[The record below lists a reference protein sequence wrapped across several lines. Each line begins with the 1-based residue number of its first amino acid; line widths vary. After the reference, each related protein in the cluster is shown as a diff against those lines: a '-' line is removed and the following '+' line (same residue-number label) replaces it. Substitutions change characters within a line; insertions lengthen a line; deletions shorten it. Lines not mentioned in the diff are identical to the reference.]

1 MHWFYSDHIEGQL
14 IYLNNEEARHCGK
27 VLRKQ
32 MGDTIQAFDGKGNLH
47 TATIQQISKQHVQ
60 ARITAT
66 QHTPPPSYR
75 IHLAIAPT
83 KNISRLEWCIE
94 KGCELGITSITPLLC
109 RRSERK
115 VIKPERLQKII
126 LSAIKQSQKTHL
138 PILHELT
145 SVKDYLQQSFSGSQH
160 ICHCA
165 YETNP
170 HLASTYMASSDIHIM
185 IGPEGDFHEDE
196 IQAALASGFQDT
208 GLGMERLRTE
218 TAGVYAISII
228 HTLQALDKKQ

>member
-1 MHWFYSDHIEGQL
+1 MHWFYTDHIEGQL
-14 IYLNNEEARHCGK
+14 IYLNDEEARHCGK

-60 ARITAT
+60 AQITET
-66 QHTPPPSYR
+66 QHTPPSPYR

-94 KGCELGITSITPLLC
+94 KGCELGISSITPLLC

-138 PILHELT
+138 PSLQDLCT
-145 SVKDYLQQSFSGSQH
+145 VKEYLKQPFSGSQH

-165 YETNP
+165 YDTNP
-170 HLASTYMASSDIHIM
+170 HLAKTYQASSDVHIM

-208 GLGMERLRTE
+208 GLGTERLRTE

-228 HTLQALDKKQ
+228 HTLHSINK

>member
-1 MHWFYSDHIEGQL
+1 MHWFYSNQIEGQL
-14 IYLNNEEARHCGK
+14 IFLDNEEAKHCSK
-27 VLRKQ
+27 VLRLQ
-32 MGDTIQAFDGKGNLH
+32 MGDTIQAFDGQGHLY
-47 TATIQQISKQHVQ
+47 TALIQQISKQQVQ
-60 ARITAT
+60 AKITET
-66 QHTPPPSYR
+66 HFTPPFPYR

-94 KGCELGITSITPLLC
+94 KTCELGIASITPLLC

-115 VIKPERLQKII
+115 IIKPQRLEKII

-138 PILHELT
+138 PKLHELI
-145 SVKDYLQQSFSGSQH
+145 SVKDYLKQNFSGSQH

-170 HLASTYMASSDIHIM
+170 HLASTFQPSADVNIM

-196 IQAALASGFQDT
+196 IQAALTAGFQNT
-208 GLGMERLRTE
+208 GLGKERLRTE
-218 TAGVYAISII
+218 TAGVFAVSIL
-228 HTLQALDKKQ
+228 HTLHSITQ

>member
-1 MHWFYSDHIEGQL
+1 MHWFYSDQIEGQL
-14 IYLNNEEARHCGK
+14 IFLNKEEAKHCSK
-27 VLRKQ
+27 VLRLQ

-47 TATIQQISKQHVQ
+47 TALIQQISKQQVQ
-60 ARITAT
+60 AKITET
-66 QHTPPPSYR
+66 KFTPPNPYR

-94 KGCELGITSITPLLC
+94 KTCELGVTSITPLLC

-115 VIKPERLQKII
+115 VIKPLRLEKII

-138 PILHELT
+138 PRLHELV
-145 SVKDYLQQSFSGSQH
+145 SVKDYLKQNFSGSQH

-170 HLASTYMASSDIHIM
+170 HLANTFQPAEDVYIM
-185 IGPEGDFHEDE
+185 VGPEGDFHVDE
-196 IQAALASGFQDT
+196 IQAAIDKGFEHT
-208 GLGMERLRTE
+208 GLGKERLRTE
-218 TAGVYAISII
+218 TAGVYAVSTI
-228 HTLQALDKKQ
+228 HTLYSLK